1 MSSASRRPDLA
12 HRNPDIKR
20 TVPWEVTASFALL
33 LANSQAA
40 ISAESIPN
48 REIHPLETVAWI
60 ETTALLAAAVSGI
73 DFKWAGV
80 RYRGGWFMGLTYLG
94 TALVTP
100 TDVPGSGGMTLGY
113 ALLSLSAYNFYLN
126 STHATKDDLRKANF
140 WGVNLV
146 GGATWLAK
154 SLDSSNTAG
163 GRKSWSFHPVA
174 SPDAVGLAAM
184 YRF

>member
-1 MSSASRRPDLA
+1 M
-12 HRNPDIKR
+12 KR
-20 TVPWEVTASFALL
+20 TVHWEVTASFALL
-33 LANSQAA
+33 LANSQVA

-48 REIHPLETVAWI
+48 RETHSLETVALI

-100 TDVPGSGGMTLGY
+100 TDLPGSGGMTLGY

-126 STHATKDDLRKANF
+126 GTHATKDDLRKANF

-146 GGATWLAK
+146 GATWLAN
-154 SLDSSNTAG
+154 SRDSSNTAG
-163 GRKSWSFHPVA
+163 DRKSWSFHPVA

>member
-48 REIHPLETVAWI
+48 RETHSLETVALI

-100 TDVPGSGGMTLGY
+100 ADLPGSGGMTLGY

-140 WGVNLV
+140 WGFNLV
-146 GGATWLAK
+146 GATWLAR
-154 SLDSSNTAG
+154 SPGSSNTAG
-163 GRKSWSFHPVA
+163 DRKSWSFHPVA
-174 SPDAVGLAAM
+174 SPDAVGLVAM